1 MNKNVRKW
9 AGAACLFAVAVSAQ
23 AGKYTFKVTNPVE
36 GAKLTLT
43 WSADGTEKT
52 VTLTNG
58 EGVIEV
64 NGFNPQ
70 YVQMKYG
77 RSSRTLFLE
86 PDKDLQVS
94 FDGETFY

>member
-43 WSADGTEKT
+43 WNADGTEKT
-52 VTLTNG
+52 VALTNG

-86 PDKDLQVS
+86 PDKD
-94 FDGETFY
+94 